1 MAKQKEA
8 SKVEQVIDDPANDQR
23 PDATPVPIHPAD
35 PGLEVRAQGP
45 VFKPVPLSESPY
57 QRGFQKFDSPG
68 DTFAGYFDRCISKN
82 DDDAI
87 GKYDAI
93 SMYRYPDG
101 APTLLPGNEQLW
113 SFFNEVVAQGADPV
127 RTRHLFS
134 VTLTEVV
141 PDKDDPTKVGFK
153 RFAIGEEDRPAFYKP
168 ENLKG

>member
-23 PDATPVPIHPAD
+23 PDATRLPVSED
-35 PGLEVRAQGP
+35 DVRAQGP
-45 VFKPVPLSESPY
+45 QFKPVPLSESPY

-82 DDDAI
+82 DPNAI

-113 SFFNEVVAQGADPV
+113 AFFNEVVAQGADPV

-168 ENLKG
+168 EHLNG